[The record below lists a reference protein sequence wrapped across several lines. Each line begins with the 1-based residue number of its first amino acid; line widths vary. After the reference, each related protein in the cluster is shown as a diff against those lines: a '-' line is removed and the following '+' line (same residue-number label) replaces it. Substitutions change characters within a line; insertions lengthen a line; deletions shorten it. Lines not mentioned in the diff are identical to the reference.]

1 MAHHR
6 GDSLTGREK
15 IVGNSPKLREVLD
28 KVKKVARSN
37 ANILILGESGTGKEL
52 IAHTIHENSLR
63 AGGPFIPVD
72 CASLPENL
80 LESELFGYE
89 RGAYT
94 GALSTKPGIVEYAH
108 GGTILLDEIAEVS
121 LSLQAKFLRVL
132 QERHFRRVGGR
143 KLIEVDCRVISATNK
158 NLVQAVKDGD
168 FREDLY
174 YRLNV
179 ICINLPPLRD
189 MAEDIPLLSKHYL
202 HYFNGLNRKSISR
215 ISPQAADLL
224 ARYQWPGNVRE
235 VQNVIERA
243 VALCSGDVIMPG
255 ELPDY
260 IRENEDP
267 SGIALDL
274 PFEDA
279 KKEWIDVFEKKYL
292 RLMLQKTGGNISR
305 AARMAGVN
313 RKTIHRLIEKHGL
326 NQDETAPDD

>member
-6 GDSLTGREK
+6 GTSLIGREK
-15 IVGNSPKLREVLD
+15 IVGNSPELTEVLE
-28 KVKKVARSN
+28 KVEKVARSN

-63 AGGPFIPVD
+63 ADGPFIPVD

-94 GALSTKPGIVEYAH
+94 GALSTKPGIVEYAN

-121 LSLQAKFLRVL
+121 LPLQAKFLRVL

-158 NLVQAVKDGD
+158 NLVEAVKDGG

-189 MAEDIPLLSKHYL
+189 MAEDIPLLSNHYL
-202 HYFNGLNRKSISR
+202 HYFNMLNCKNISG
-215 ISPQAADLL
+215 ISPQAAGLL

-235 VQNVIERA
+235 LQNVIERA
-243 VALCSGDVIMPG
+243 VALCNGDVIMPE

-260 IRENEDP
+260 IRENEDA
-267 SGIALDL
+267 SDIALGL
-274 PFEDA
+274 PFEEA
-279 KKEWIDVFEKKYL
+279 KKEWIDIFEKKYL

-305 AARMAGVN
+305 TARMAGVN

-326 NQDETAPDD
+326 TRNETDDD